1 MSALAGLALERVLL
15 PARNIRPVSVGV
27 TDGIT
32 VILAVL
38 LVPWVA
44 QSRSLEL
51 SVSSSVKYKRVI
63 PPSLPP
69 SLTGCCGHSL
79 VPVWR
84 CRPCAVGEALHSTAA
99 CQVSIWRCCAEVALW
114 VTAGSY
120 LGTETVT
127 EQPGGL
133 INS

>member
-63 PPSLPP
+63 PPSLPHRVLWP
-69 SLTGCCGHSL
+69 FLGACMAVQALCCG
-79 VPVWR
+79 
-84 CRPCAVGEALHSTAA
+84 GGAA
-99 CQVSIWRCCAEVALW
+99 
-114 VTAGSY
+114 
-120 LGTETVT
+120 
-127 EQPGGL
+127 
-133 INS
+133 

>member
-1 MSALAGLALERVLL
+1 MSALAGLALERVRL

-27 TDGIT
+27 ADGIT

-63 PPSLPP
+63 PPSLPHRVLWP
-69 SLTGCCGHSL
+69 FLGACMAVQALCCG
-79 VPVWR
+79 
-84 CRPCAVGEALHSTAA
+84 GGAA
-99 CQVSIWRCCAEVALW
+99 
-114 VTAGSY
+114 
-120 LGTETVT
+120 
-127 EQPGGL
+127 
-133 INS
+133 

>member
-1 MSALAGLALERVLL
+1 MSALAGLALERVPL

-27 TDGIT
+27 ADGIT

-63 PPSLPP
+63 PPSLPHRVLWP
-69 SLTGCCGHSL
+69 FLGACMAVQALCCG
-79 VPVWR
+79 
-84 CRPCAVGEALHSTAA
+84 GGAA
-99 CQVSIWRCCAEVALW
+99 
-114 VTAGSY
+114 
-120 LGTETVT
+120 
-127 EQPGGL
+127 
-133 INS
+133 

>member
-1 MSALAGLALERVLL
+1 MSALAGLALERVPL

-69 SLTGCCGHSL
+69 SLPHRVLWPFLGACMAVQALCCG
-79 VPVWR
+79 
-84 CRPCAVGEALHSTAA
+84 GGAA
-99 CQVSIWRCCAEVALW
+99 
-114 VTAGSY
+114 
-120 LGTETVT
+120 
-127 EQPGGL
+127 
-133 INS
+133 

>member
-1 MSALAGLALERVLL
+1 VSALAGLALERVPL

-27 TDGIT
+27 ADGIT

-63 PPSLPP
+63 PPSLPHRVLWP
-69 SLTGCCGHSL
+69 FLGACMAVQALCCG
-79 VPVWR
+79 
-84 CRPCAVGEALHSTAA
+84 GGAA
-99 CQVSIWRCCAEVALW
+99 
-114 VTAGSY
+114 
-120 LGTETVT
+120 
-127 EQPGGL
+127 
-133 INS
+133 

>member
-27 TDGIT
+27 ADGIT

-63 PPSLPP
+63 PPSLPHRVLWP
-69 SLTGCCGHSL
+69 FLGACMAVQALCCG
-79 VPVWR
+79 
-84 CRPCAVGEALHSTAA
+84 GGAA
-99 CQVSIWRCCAEVALW
+99 
-114 VTAGSY
+114 
-120 LGTETVT
+120 
-127 EQPGGL
+127 
-133 INS
+133 

>member
-1 MSALAGLALERVLL
+1 MSALAGLALERVPL

-63 PPSLPP
+63 PPSLPHRVLWP
-69 SLTGCCGHSL
+69 FLGACMAVQALCCG
-79 VPVWR
+79 
-84 CRPCAVGEALHSTAA
+84 GGAA
-99 CQVSIWRCCAEVALW
+99 
-114 VTAGSY
+114 
-120 LGTETVT
+120 
-127 EQPGGL
+127 
-133 INS
+133 